1 MEPKTT
7 QYFRIFFETSHTI
20 LSSWDLHD
28 ILKLLVKRTVQ
39 ALGVKAGSLL
49 LVNDETH
56 RLELVA
62 SHLLSRRYLAKGPL
76 SADRS
81 IPEVLEGRTVV
92 VKNAFDDPRIQYRAE
107 KRQEGI
113 NTVLSV
119 PVAAKGKVIGVL
131 RLYTKEPRDFSP
143 EELEF
148 VSALAEIGGL
158 AIANARIYEQ
168 EGVKLSSLLK
178 EVGVDLPRETRKAKK
193 RFKAFGFKP
202 IDPSKSLEYFRA
214 LHQVTTAI
222 LSTLDSREVV
232 DLIIDKVREMMGVEG
247 CCLRLLR
254 EPTGELELVAAKG
267 LSERY
272 LKKGPLH
279 ADRSI
284 REALEGEPVLIADA
298 ASDPRIEYP
307 AAIAEE
313 GIRSLLS
320 VPIIARERVIGALRL
335 YSRKPRQY
343 SEEEVAFLS
352 ALAEIAGIAIMNA
365 KLYERTRYD
374 LSFWK
379 ATLDY
384 LQAGRTGDRAAG
396 DQPPA

>member
-1 MEPKTT
+1 MEPKATE
-7 QYFRIFFETSHTI
+7 YFRIFFETSHTI

-39 ALGVKAGSLL
+39 ALGVKAGSLM
-49 LVNDETH
+49 LVNDETN

-62 SHLLSRRYLAKGPL
+62 SHLLSRKYLSKGPL
-76 SADRS
+76 SADKS
-81 IPEVLEGRTVV
+81 IPEVLEGKTVV

-107 KRQEGI
+107 KREEGI

-148 VSALAEIGGL
+148 VSALAEMGGL

-178 EVGVDLPRETRKAKK
+178 EVGAEIPESTRKAKR
-193 RFKAFGFKP
+193 RFKPFGFKP
-202 IDPSKSLEYFRA
+202 IDPAKSLEYFRA

-232 DLIIDKVREMMGVEG
+232 DLIIDKVREMTGVEG

-254 EPTGELELVAAKG
+254 ETTGELELVAAKG
-267 LSERY
+267 LSDRY
-272 LKKGPLH
+272 LKKGTLH

-284 REALEGEPVLIADA
+284 RETLEGEPVLIADA
-298 ASDPRIEYP
+298 RNDPRIEYP
-307 AAIAEE
+307 SAVAEE

-335 YSRKPRQY
+335 YSRESREY

-384 LQAGRTGDRAAG
+384 LDAGQTGDQAAEG
-396 DQPPA
+396 PRPE

>member
-1 MEPKTT
+1 MEPKATE
-7 QYFRIFFETSHTI
+7 YFRIFFETSHTI
-20 LSSWDLHD
+20 LSSRDLHD

-39 ALGVKAGSLL
+39 ALGVKAGSLM
-49 LVNDETH
+49 LVNDETN

-62 SHLLSRRYLAKGPL
+62 SHLLSRKYLAKGPL

-81 IPEVLEGRTVV
+81 IPEVLEGKTVV
-92 VKNAFDDPRIQYRAE
+92 IRNAPEDPRIQYRSE
-107 KRQEGI
+107 MREEGI
-113 NTVLSV
+113 DTVLSV
-119 PVAAKGKVIGVL
+119 PVAARGQVIGVL
-131 RLYTKEPRDFSP
+131 RLYTREPRDFSP

-148 VSALAEIGGL
+148 VAALAEMGGL

-168 EGVKLSSLLK
+168 EGVRLSSLLK
-178 EVGVDLPRETRKAKK
+178 EVGVDLPRDTRKAKR
-193 RFKAFGFKP
+193 RFKPFGFRP
-202 IDPSKSLEYFRA
+202 VDLSKSLDYFRA

-232 DLIIDKVREMMGVEG
+232 ELIIDKVREMTGVEG

-284 REALEGEPVLIADA
+284 RETLEGEPVLIADA

-335 YSRKPRQY
+335 YSREPRDY
-343 SEEEVAFLS
+343 GEEEVAFLS

-365 KLYERTRYD
+365 KLYERTQYD

-384 LQAGRTGDRAAG
+384 LEAEQPGDRGAE
-396 DQPPA
+396 DRRPE